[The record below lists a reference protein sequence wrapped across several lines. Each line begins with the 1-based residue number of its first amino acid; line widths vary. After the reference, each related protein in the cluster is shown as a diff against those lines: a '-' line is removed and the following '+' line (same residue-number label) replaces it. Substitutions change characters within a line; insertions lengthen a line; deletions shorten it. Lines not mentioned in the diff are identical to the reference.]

1 MTQCVRFAVVGATG
15 YSRSHLAGVNM
26 LAERGRGRLVASMMI
41 DKPDHPDLV
50 AEFEANGIHVFDG
63 YETMLDACLGQ
74 VDVVTLPVPI
84 HLHAAMTAA
93 ALERGYH
100 VLVEK
105 PVAGSTIEVERMIA
119 ARQASGKQCAVGF
132 QAIYSTAIQT
142 LKRYV
147 VEGRL
152 GRVRSIRIG
161 ALWPRDPSYY
171 GRNGWAGR
179 LHVDGRPVFDSPFN
193 NALAHQLMNLLYL
206 ASSQPGQAAHVV
218 KLEAELYRAYPIES
232 FDTGCLR
239 AITDEGVELYF
250 AASHAGDENVN
261 PAMRLEAE
269 RASVEWH
276 YQGSATITFHN
287 GKVEQIEQPAD
298 PRDEMFEQVVDVVT
312 GAASGP
318 HCTLELGRAH
328 VALIEALHRQ
338 TPIVDVPARFVSE
351 IAGGQRVIAGVS
363 EAIKRGMETGQLFSV
378 GHWPK

>member
-15 YSRSHLAGVNM
+15 YSRSHLAGVKN
-26 LAERGRGRLVASMMI
+26 LSDRGRGRLAASMMI

-50 AEFEANGIHVFDG
+50 AGFEANGIPVFDH

-105 PVAGSTIEVERMIA
+105 PVAGSLSEVDQMIA
-119 ARQASGKQCAVGF
+119 AHAAAGRQCAVGF

-152 GRVRSIRIG
+152 GRVKSMRIV
-161 ALWPRDPSYY
+161 ALWPRNPVYY
-171 GRNGWAGR
+171 GRNGWAGK
-179 LHVDGRPVFDSPFN
+179 LHVDGKPVFDSPFN

-206 ASSQPGQAAHVV
+206 ASPQPGQAANVV
-218 KLEAELYRAYPIES
+218 ELEAELYRAYPIES

-239 AITDEGVELYF
+239 AVTGDGVELYF
-250 AASHAGDENVN
+250 AATHACDENVN

-269 RASVEWH
+269 KASVEWH
-276 YQGSATITFHN
+276 YQGGATVTFVD
-287 GKVEQIEQPAD
+287 GAVEEVGQPAD
-298 PRDEMFEQVVDVVT
+298 PRDEMFEQVVAAVT
-312 GAASGP
+312 GTVDSP
-318 HCTLELGRAH
+318 HCTLEVGRAH

-338 TPIVDVPARFVSE
+338 TQIVDVPARFVSE
-351 IAGGQRVIAGVS
+351 VEGGQRVISGVG
-363 EAIKRGMETGQLFSV
+363 EAIRRGVETGQLFSV